1 MNDQIALVDLDDK
14 IIGYETKAEV
24 HRRGLLHRAFSVF
37 IVKDGKML
45 IQMRNPDKYHSGG
58 LWSNT
63 CCSHQRLGEVLE
75 ESVHRRMLRT
85 AFRTDLI
92 EYEYDHVFAGS
103 YDGDI
108 SLNTEEAS
116 EIRWIS
122 FADLKDELLH
132 TPEKFSSWFLICAP
146 RVMQI
151 IQDGN

>member
-1 MNDQIALVDLDDK
+1 MEQHLLFPS
-14 IIGYETKAEV
+14 ETW
-24 HRRGLLHRAFSVF
+24 
-37 IVKDGKML
+37 
-45 IQMRNPDKYHSGG
+45 GG
-58 LWSNT
+58 V
-63 CCSHQRLGEVLE
+63 GGI
-75 ESVHRRMLRT
+75 RT
-85 AFRTDLI
+85 QAHAPFRTDLI

>member
-1 MNDQIALVDLDDK
+1 M
-14 IIGYETKAEV
+14 
-24 HRRGLLHRAFSVF
+24 
-37 IVKDGKML
+37 
-45 IQMRNPDKYHSGG
+45 
-58 LWSNT
+58 
-63 CCSHQRLGEVLE
+63 LE
-75 ESVHRRMLRT
+75 ESVHRRMLEEMGFDCDMKELFSFVYRT

-108 SLNTEEAS
+108 LLNTEEAS